1 MRPTRPFILLL
12 LLAVLIPGAD
22 TLRAARPYRPGFL
35 YREGP
40 RLMLDGKP
48 YRSASFNACQFSGCG
63 HPYELFP
70 DREIDSLMATL
81 PPGMLIRTWAFPG
94 SEDRTARL
102 LQMADRH
109 GHKLLLTLGD
119 GRSSCGHHDGA
130 RDGDGSGKCPEWYAD
145 GYRREYLP
153 HVRRMVEKFKDARG
167 VGMWEIL
174 NEAGDADW
182 RVIKRFYDTVAAEIK
197 RIDPD
202 HLVSTGSWAPWAY
215 GGLEHF
221 RELHAGPSIDV
232 GCVHEYDYD
241 FQEQNTIA
249 SPHVDVA
256 LQALHGLD
264 KVAHRRGN
272 RHRERGQLPHQPET
286 PRRGHAPKDGHL
298 LQKRRRGRAHLEPG
312 ARGQGLCAQLLARRP
327 HDGAGAPLSGQP
339 PLKTPS
345 VAPPAP
351 GMGRTGRRTT
361 GNTLFIKEKD
371 SAETLLP
378 PAEALH
384 AIRAEALQTVAHLVD
399 SAFAVEVRFR
409 EELVGIADHL
419 LLERLGSVVAR
430 RQGQSLPRNGR
441 GGQAGA
447 GVTLAYAGDVGQ
459 PLAAHELRPQV
470 AVHQVGLG
478 AVAVDAG
485 CVGKEDAHVVQQGGV
500 VEEGAVERQ
509 FGMAFGHVE
518 GFARHALAVCEQDAA
533 QLVVLGVILA
543 DKA

>member
-130 RDGDGSGKCPEWYAD
+130 RDGDGSGKRPEWYAD

-241 FQEQNTIA
+241 FQEQNTIT

-264 KVAHRRGN
+264 KVLIV
-272 RHRERGQLPHQPET
+272 EET
-286 PRRGHAPKDGHL
+286 GIESGDSCRTSR
-298 LQKRRRGRAHLEPG
+298 KR
-312 ARGQGLCAQLLARRP
+312 
-327 HDGAGAPLSGQP
+327 
-339 PLKTPS
+339 
-345 VAPPAP
+345 
-351 GMGRTGRRTT
+351 
-361 GNTLFIKEKD
+361 
-371 SAETLLP
+371 
-378 PAEALH
+378 
-384 AIRAEALQTVAHLVD
+384 RAEAMRQKMDTYFRKGA
-399 SAFAVEVRFR
+399 AAVLIWNLAREVRGCALNFSPADPMM
-409 EELVGIADHL
+409 ELV
-419 LLERLGSVVAR
+419 R
-430 RQGQSLPRNGR
+430 RYPVN
-441 GGQAGA
+441 
-447 GVTLAYAGDVGQ
+447 
-459 PLAAHELRPQV
+459 
-470 AVHQVGLG
+470 
-478 AVAVDAG
+478 
-485 CVGKEDAHVVQQGGV
+485 
-500 VEEGAVERQ
+500 
-509 FGMAFGHVE
+509 
-518 GFARHALAVCEQDAA
+518 RH
-533 QLVVLGVILA
+533 
-543 DKA
+543 